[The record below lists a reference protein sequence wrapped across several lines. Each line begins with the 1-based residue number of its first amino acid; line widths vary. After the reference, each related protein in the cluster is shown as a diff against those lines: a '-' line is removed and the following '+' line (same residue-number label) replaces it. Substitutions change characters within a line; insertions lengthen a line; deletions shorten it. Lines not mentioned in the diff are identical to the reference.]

1 LKTAEDAS
9 GAEGIDLKMSG
20 SMPLTDAARIF
31 ALATGVVATG
41 TVDRLQQAGSRMG
54 IADGDIRSWCD
65 AFDYLQLLR
74 LRTQH
79 QRAAEDL
86 PPSAN
91 PNLLPLA
98 SVSDLDRRIL
108 KEALR
113 QVRKLQQRLEVDYP

>member
-1 LKTAEDAS
+1 
-9 GAEGIDLKMSG
+9 
-20 SMPLTDAARIF
+20 
-31 ALATGVVATG
+31 
-41 TVDRLQQAGSRMG
+41 MG
-54 IADGDIRSWCD
+54 IAEGDIRSWCD

-79 QRAAEDL
+79 RRAAGNL